1 MRIVKKKK
9 RRVKKQILIIAIL
22 VLAIIAKISLGI
34 ILETQKNNIIINIQD
49 AERRISELEKENT
62 TLRIDIQGLQNK
74 DAIYDYM
81 IDNGYTQDMDNV
93 IYIGK

>member
-62 TLRIDIQGLQNK
+62 TLRIEIQGLQNK

>member
-1 MRIVKKKK
+1 MRIVKNKK
-9 RRVKKQILIIAIL
+9 RKVKKHILIVAML
-22 VLAIIAKISLGI
+22 LLAVVAKISLGI

-62 TLRIDIQGLQNK
+62 TLRIEIQGLQNK

>member
-1 MRIVKKKK
+1 MRIVKNKK
-9 RRVKKQILIIAIL
+9 RKVKKQILVVAMLIL
-22 VLAIIAKISLGI
+22 AVVAKISLGI

-62 TLRIDIQGLQNK
+62 TLRVEIQGLQNK

>member
-9 RRVKKQILIIAIL
+9 RKVKKQILVVAMLI
-22 VLAIIAKISLGI
+22 LAIVAKISLGI

-62 TLRIDIQGLQNK
+62 SLRIEIQGLQNK